1 MKRKILSAILCVA
14 MVATML
20 VGCGGGSS
28 DSSSDSGS
36 STEASDA
43 GDDAEAEDSGDSE
56 AASGDVKIGIT
67 IQDLKNDYWAGVM
80 GKLEGLMKAK
90 GYDYTLIDC
99 EDNSATQISQI
110 ENFISNGCNLIM
122 VHPSD
127 AAAVETVC
135 GEAMAAGIK
144 VMCWDDPMENTTANW
159 ILDNT
164 ALGNEIGKAAAEFIN
179 EHYTKDEPA
188 EVCVIGY
195 PSTKVLLERQNGIE
209 AGLEENCDEGNYE
222 IVAEIDGLLANEAQA
237 NVETTLSAHPD
248 CGVYV
253 GVGAGAM
260 IGANE
265 ALLQKFGGAGKIP
278 ENVGVITTDV
288 TPQQLESLAAGDEAV
303 RAIVGFEGSST
314 DTAQACL
321 DMFDAIL
328 AGDDFSGDKHDVYR
342 VTGPITA
349 DNVEEIQAG
358 M

>member
-1 MKRKILSAILCVA
+1 MKKKILCAILCAA
-14 MVATML
+14 MAVTML
-20 VGCGGGSS
+20 AGCSGGGSS
-28 DSSSDSGS
+28 DSGS
-36 STEASDA
+36 SSAKTEEGGSDA
-43 GDDAEAEDSGDSE
+43 GSSDK
-56 AASGDVKIGIT
+56 VKIGIT

-80 GKLEGLMKAK
+80 GKLETLMKDK

-110 ENFISNGCNLIM
+110 ENFISSGCNLIM

-127 AAAVETVC
+127 AEAVETVC
-135 GEAMAAGIK
+135 GEAMDAGIK
-144 VMCWDDPMENTTANW
+144 VMCWDDPMKNTTANW
-159 ILDNT
+159 VLDNT
-164 ALGNEIGKAAAEFIN
+164 ALGNDIGKAAAEFIN
-179 EHYTKDEPA
+179 EHYTKDDPA

-260 IGANE
+260 IGSNE

-288 TPQQLESLAAGDEAV
+288 TPQQLESLAAGDQAV

-321 DMFDAIL
+321 DMFDKIL
-328 AGDDFSGDKHDVYR
+328 AGEDFSGDKHDVYR